1 MPKKYTPELRERAV
15 RMVLERQAAEGG
27 PRSHSIRAVAPQLD
41 VSEETLRMWCQ
52 RHGHEV
58 AQAPASETP
67 AEEIRRLKRELAE
80 ARRAN
85 EILKAAS
92 GFFRSGA
99 RPPHDEMIRFID
111 EHRDQFGVEAIC
123 RTLRA
128 TECGFITSRGYRA
141 AKTRP
146 ASARALRDVLLLEE
160 VKRIHAENYSVYG
173 IRKMHHAM
181 VRAGWQ
187 VGRDQVARLM
197 REAGLQG
204 VRRGHK
210 PITTRPAGVPDARP
224 DLVERRFAADRPHQ
238 LWVADITYVRMI
250 SGFCYVAFITDVY
263 SRRIVGWAV
272 SGSLR
277 TAGLPLLALEH
288 ALVSTGATRGRQGLV
303 HHSDRGAQYVS
314 LAYSD
319 ALITAGVSA
328 SVGTVGDSYDNAL
341 AETVNGLYKAE
352 LIHSKRIWESVQAV
366 ELATMGW
373 VHWWNTTR
381 LHEALDYRTPT
392 EVEAA

>member
-1 MPKKYTPELRERAV
+1 
-15 RMVLERQAAEGG
+15 
-27 PRSHSIRAVAPQLD
+27 
-41 VSEETLRMWCQ
+41 
-52 RHGHEV
+52 
-58 AQAPASETP
+58 
-67 AEEIRRLKRELAE
+67 
-80 ARRAN
+80 
-85 EILKAAS
+85 
-92 GFFRSGA
+92 
-99 RPPHDEMIRFID
+99 MIRFID

-204 VRRGHK
+204 VRRGRK

-238 LWVADITYVRMI
+238 LWVADITYVRTI

-303 HHSDRGAQYVS
+303 HHSDRGAQGGFNRSSQHPRSHWRYGRWPARTGQGRSVTRPRGHVDS
-314 LAYSD
+314 GEQIGPCGPPC
-319 ALITAGVSA
+319 ALLEGRSPHERSNA
-328 SVGTVGDSYDNAL
+328 SSGG
-341 AETVNGLYKAE
+341 
-352 LIHSKRIWESVQAV
+352 
-366 ELATMGW
+366 
-373 VHWWNTTR
+373 
-381 LHEALDYRTPT
+381 
-392 EVEAA
+392 